1 MTWSALTMFEP
12 TADPAWRLDA
22 GDVNLVFAG
31 LPMPPTVGAAT
42 SSFAGG
48 LHA

>member
-1 MTWSALTMFEP
+1 M
-12 TADPAWRLDA
+12 DA

-31 LPMPPTVGAAT
+31 LHGGSGQGRSGAAA
-42 SSFAGG
+42 SSSA